1 MWFSSTWTKWS
12 LHQLL
17 RVTTTATTLR
27 RYVCHG
33 KDSNATFSPFINI
46 FWKIQITQVWWPIST
61 VVRFTRWS
69 WRDHSIGLDSF
80 LSRQILHP
88 KSGLVLLNIFSNGPD
103 GPPWTIA
110 SGLMILLRWI
120 SWKRLL
126 QDMTTYICAHYAPMN
141 IAHLLFL
148 SSSWKSNHLLNGD
161 GVNQLTN
168 QYNHGLLP
176 TRYSGWDDCL
186 ESLWRRTCHGTFCKK
201 CDQIL

>member
-1 MWFSSTWTKWS
+1 MQHFHHSSI
-12 LHQLL
+12 
-17 RVTTTATTLR
+17 
-27 RYVCHG
+27 
-33 KDSNATFSPFINI
+33 F

-80 LSRQILHP
+80 LSRHVLHP

-126 QDMTTYICAHYAPMN
+126 QDTTVYICAHYASMN

-168 QYNHGLLP
+168 QYNYGLLP
-176 TRYSGWDDCL
+176 TRYSGWDDWRAFEEEPVMAHFVKMWPDCL
-186 ESLWRRTCHGTFCKK
+186 GVFWSDERIVFSEDCVFCVR
-201 CDQIL
+201 DVYALDDH